1 MCRIKGGSKV
11 WLLLS
16 LPQGSHLSSLIPSP
30 QLHLFLSFSEQSIL
44 NVSRVWFWL
53 IFFLASFTAN
63 FNVNFW
69 VAWNSYWASSLGFL
83 GPNTTAGTHPNEFVI
98 WWLHC
103 PHRISEGVCV
113 SSSPHLP
120 SSICYSSL
128 PTLSSSTR
136 FCLVSLKN
144 YIHGNISSPFFCLRW
159 LPISSLV
166 TSHTFVWEICREF
179 QINSISRGRKGP

>member
-1 MCRIKGGSKV
+1 MGPRSDCFLVFHRVPIFRH
-11 WLLLS
+11 WY
-16 LPQGSHLSSLIPSP
+16 
-30 QLHLFLSFSEQSIL
+30 LHLNFTYFVLFRAKHIKCKQSMIL
-44 NVSRVWFWL
+44 ANF
-53 IFFLASFTAN
+53 FFLASFTAN

-113 SSSPHLP
+113 SSSPHLH